1 MSQPSTTLHYAP
13 NANWNGNTFAPGAD
27 GFNLADV
34 TSPSDLPFL
43 PAGDKALVYLGPP
56 KGVTAAFKAA
66 VQSYIGSSQVYG
78 FYLADVPAPSATTA
92 AELKAESDW
101 IHTHDPG
108 VKTFMAQENM
118 SVSPL
123 TPKYYYTPAN
133 THIDLFGVNGY
144 PAQTGVPNHFDLNV
158 INLCVK
164 AAESIGIP
172 QQDLVPDYQAFG
184 GGGYAKWIVPTA
196 TQEKQMSIEMGISSA
211 EPRFRLRLQLGHPTR
226 RHRPQQRSGSS
237 NGLRR
242 SQRPSRRGVVHHGS
256 GQWLRRGERIRQ
268 YYLTP
273 RDRQQHGF
281 QLGKLRV

>member
-92 AELKAESDW
+92 AELKAESNW

-108 VKTFMAQENM
+108 VKTFMAQENT
-118 SVSPL
+118 SALPL
-123 TPKYYYTPAN
+123 KPKYYYTPAN

-164 AAESIGIP
+164 AAEIDRHSAAGP
-172 QQDLVPDYQAFG
+172 GARLPGFRRRRLREVDRAHRHPG
-184 GGGYAKWIVPTA
+184 TA
-196 TQEKQMSIEMGISSA
+196 ESIEMGISSA

-226 RHRPQQRSGSS
+226 RYRPQQRSGSS

-242 SQRPSRRGVVHHGS
+242 SQRPRRRGVVHHGS
-256 GQWLRRGERIRQ
+256 GQWLRRGERICQ
-268 YYLTP
+268 YYRTP